1 MAEIDVIMIAEK
13 RGFCPFRVAKPGF
26 QAGCVLQLGKDA
38 FCYTRD
44 QRPLIQH
51 EIEGP
56 EEYLYTCPLVTKLKL
71 SRETYKEIEQV
82 VSTILIV
89 QDEHELTMNLWPI
102 FCRDSKITF
111 PTKKLVTDKG
121 KEISLLSKRVRE
133 ELQDIVLDLT

>member
-1 MAEIDVIMIAEK
+1 MITEN

-44 QRPLIQH
+44 QRPLIRRETGRQQNH
-51 EIEGP
+51 
-56 EEYLYTCPLVTKLKL
+56 YYTCPLVTKLYL
-71 SRETYKEIEQV
+71 SSETYKVIHEI
-82 VSTILIV
+82 VSSILIV

-111 PTKKLVTDKG
+111 PTKELITDKG
-121 KEISLLSKRVRE
+121 KEISQLSKRVRE
-133 ELQDIVLDLT
+133 ELQEIVLNLT